1 LPGSMEAFLD
11 TDEGKATLRQ
21 ISDLLCYRHAWI
33 RLVSSRLVGQYL
45 DRRSPSDATKCFYVG
60 DQKEAFTLVRRLCVQ
75 LDRPQIAEE
84 LTLRTVKNL
93 VFMAAAL
100 VQKGGGVMNSS
111 AAANGDKE
119 WQVRC
124 FSGVMWEAGI
134 EFGDG

>member
-1 LPGSMEAFLD
+1 
-11 TDEGKATLRQ
+11 
-21 ISDLLCYRHAWI
+21 
-33 RLVSSRLVGQYL
+33 
-45 DRRSPSDATKCFYVG
+45 VG